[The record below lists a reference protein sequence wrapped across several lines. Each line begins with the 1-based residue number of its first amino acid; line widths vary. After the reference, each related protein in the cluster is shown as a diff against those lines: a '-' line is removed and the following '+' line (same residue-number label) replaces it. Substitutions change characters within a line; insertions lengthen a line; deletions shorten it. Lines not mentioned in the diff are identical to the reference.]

1 MEDDGNCGALAGQ
14 GRCMEPSLRDR
25 VRDGDPDAFGVLF
38 DNHSRA
44 VYNLAFR
51 LTGNWAEA
59 EEVVSLTFLEAW
71 RLRARVE
78 PDGESLRPWLM
89 GITVN
94 VVRNF
99 SRAARRHRAAM
110 ARLPEPAAAPD
121 FADEL
126 AERIDDTERLHALR
140 AAFGRLR
147 PAEQEVIALCA
158 WAELDY
164 AAAAEALGV
173 PIGTVRSRLHRARGK
188 LRRLAIEPQC
198 GPAPRQSGGYA
209 VEPGRRGEQLP
220 GDGNKAARSALGGA

>member
-1 MEDDGNCGALAGQ
+1 
-14 GRCMEPSLRDR
+14 MEPNLRGR
-25 VRDGDPDAFGVLF
+25 VRDGDPDAFGALF

-51 LTGNWAEA
+51 LTGSWVEA

-78 PDGESLRPWLM
+78 LDGESLRPWLL

-99 SRAARRHRAAM
+99 SRAARRHKAAM
-110 ARLPEPAAAPD
+110 ARLPEPAAVPD
-121 FADEL
+121 FADEI
-126 AERIDDTERLHALR
+126 AERIDDTARLAALR

-147 PAEQEVIALCA
+147 PAEQEVIALCV
-158 WAELDY
+158 WAGLDY
-164 AAAAEALGV
+164 AAAAEALDV

-188 LRRLAIEPQC
+188 LRQMAIEPR
-198 GPAPRQSGGYA
+198 GDGTPRQSGGC
-209 VEPGRRGEQLP
+209 VGEPGRRGEQLP
-220 GDGNKAARSALGGA
+220 GDGNRAARSALGGTQ

>member
-1 MEDDGNCGALAGQ
+1 
-14 GRCMEPSLRDR
+14 MEPSLRGR

-38 DNHSRA
+38 DDHSRA

-51 LTGNWAEA
+51 LTGNWHEA

-99 SRAARRHRAAM
+99 SRAARRHQAAM

-126 AERIDDTERLHALR
+126 AERLDDTARLAAVR

-147 PAEQEVIALCA
+147 PAEQDVIALCV
-158 WAELDY
+158 WSGLDY
-164 AAAAEALGV
+164 AAAARALGIPV
-173 PIGTVRSRLHRARGK
+173 GTVRSRLSRARRK
-188 LRRLAIEPQC
+188 LRALAGHPEAGAAWQPARDGAEP
-198 GPAPRQSGGYA
+198 A
-209 VEPGRRGEQLP
+209 RRREQLP
-220 GDGNKAARSALGGA
+220 GDAKTAARSAHGGTR

>member
-1 MEDDGNCGALAGQ
+1 
-14 GRCMEPSLRDR
+14 MEPTLRGR

-38 DNHSRA
+38 DDCARA

-51 LTGNWAEA
+51 LTGNRHEA

-78 PDGESLRPWLM
+78 PEGESLRPWLM

-99 SRAARRHRAAM
+99 SRAARRHQAAM

-126 AERIDDTERLHALR
+126 ADRIDDAARLAAVR
-140 AAFGRLR
+140 AAFGRLA
-147 PAEQEVIALCA
+147 PAEQDVIALCV
-158 WAELDY
+158 WSELDY
-164 AAAAEALGV
+164 AAAAQALGIPV
-173 PIGTVRSRLHRARGK
+173 GTVRSRLSRARVK
-188 LRRLAIEPQC
+188 LRRLAAAPDSRAQALAGHRAGEPD
-198 GPAPRQSGGYA
+198 S
-209 VEPGRRGEQLP
+209 RGEQLP
-220 GDGNKAARSALGGA
+220 DDGETAVRPAHGGTR

>member
-1 MEDDGNCGALAGQ
+1 
-14 GRCMEPSLRDR
+14 MEPNLRGR

-51 LTGNWAEA
+51 LTGSWVEA

-78 PDGESLRPWLM
+78 PQGDSLRPWLM

-99 SRAARRHRAAM
+99 SRAARRHKAAM
-110 ARLPEPAAAPD
+110 ARLPEPTAVPD

-140 AAFGRLR
+140 SAFGRLR

-188 LRRLAIEPQC
+188 LRQMAIEPQC
-198 GPAPRQSGGYA
+198 GPAPRQSGGY
-209 VEPGRRGEQLP
+209 VGEPGRRGEQLP
-220 GDGNKAARSALGGA
+220 GDGNKAAPSALGGAQ

>member
-1 MEDDGNCGALAGQ
+1 MES
-14 GRCMEPSLRDR
+14 SLRGR

-38 DNHSRA
+38 DNNSRA

-51 LTGNWAEA
+51 LTGSWAEA

-78 PDGESLRPWLM
+78 PEGESLRPWLM

-99 SRAARRHRAAM
+99 SRAARRHQAAM
-110 ARLPEPAAAPD
+110 ARLPEPAAVPD
-121 FADEL
+121 FADEV
-126 AERIDDTERLHALR
+126 AEHIDDTARLAALR

-147 PAEQEVIALCA
+147 PAEQEVIALCV

-173 PIGTVRSRLHRARGK
+173 PIGTARSRLHRARGK
-188 LRRLAIEPQC
+188 LRQMAGEPQRS
-198 GPAPRQSGGYA
+198 PAPRQSPGY
-209 VEPGRRGEQLP
+209 VGEPGRRGEQLT
-220 GDGNKAARSALGGA
+220 GDGSKAGRSTPGGTR

>member
-1 MEDDGNCGALAGQ
+1 
-14 GRCMEPSLRDR
+14 MEPSLRVR
-25 VRDGDPDAFGVLF
+25 VRHGDPDAFGVLF
-38 DNHSRA
+38 DEHSRV

-51 LTGNWAEA
+51 LTGNRHEA

-99 SRAARRHRAAM
+99 SRATRRHQAAM

-126 AERIDDTERLHALR
+126 AERIDDAARLAAVR
-140 AAFGRLR
+140 AAFGGLR
-147 PAEQEVIALCA
+147 PAEQDVIALCV
-158 WAELDY
+158 WSELDY
-164 AAAAEALGV
+164 AAAAQALGIPV
-173 PIGTVRSRLHRARGK
+173 GTVRSRLSRARRK
-188 LRRLAIEPQC
+188 LRRLALA
-198 GPAPRQSGGYA
+198 G
-209 VEPGRRGEQLP
+209 EPGRGGAQLP
-220 GDGNKAARSALGGA
+220 GDGSTAVKPAHGGTR

>member
-1 MEDDGNCGALAGQ
+1 
-14 GRCMEPSLRDR
+14 MEPSLRGR

-38 DNHSRA
+38 DNYSRA

-51 LTGNWAEA
+51 LTGSWVEA

-99 SRAARRHRAAM
+99 SRATRRHKAAM
-110 ARLPEPAAAPD
+110 ARLPEPTAVPD

-126 AERIDDTERLHALR
+126 AEHIDDTARLAALR
-140 AAFGRLR
+140 AAFGRL
-147 PAEQEVIALCA
+147 V
-158 WAELDY
+158 
-164 AAAAEALGV
+164 ALGHAHAKRV
-173 PIGTVRSRLHRARGK
+173 ARTLRRRGSFLGKLYGLSPPRRSLRREPGWERAQHRAFERQRRRRGP
-188 LRRLAIEPQC
+188 L
-198 GPAPRQSGGYA
+198 PAPRPPGAGCRARRRSR
-209 VEPGRRGEQLP
+209 EPWRPP
-220 GDGNKAARSALGGA
+220 GPVQ

>member
-1 MEDDGNCGALAGQ
+1 
-14 GRCMEPSLRDR
+14 MEPNLRGR

-38 DNHSRA
+38 DNHSHA

-51 LTGNWAEA
+51 MTGSWTEA
-59 EEVVSLTFLEAW
+59 EEIVSLTFLEAW

-89 GITVN
+89 GIAVN

-99 SRAARRHRAAM
+99 SRAARRHKAAM
-110 ARLPEPAAAPD
+110 ARLPEPAAVPD

-126 AERIDDTERLHALR
+126 AERIDDTARLAALR

-147 PAEQEVIALCA
+147 PAEQEVIALCV

-173 PIGTVRSRLHRARGK
+173 PVGTVRSRLHRTRGK
-188 LRRLAIEPQC
+188 LRRMAGEPRR
-198 GPAPRQSGGYA
+198 GTKPPPFGGYGG
-209 VEPGRRGEQLP
+209 EPGHRGEQLSEE
-220 GDGNKAARSALGGA
+220 GDKAAWPARGGNR